1 MELALESTPWSQE
14 SESSTPTQ
22 RFRYLPTV
30 RDETPAPADLGPAG
44 VFDSP
49 TGQMAVS
56 ESPDVIIRKAAAH
69 IQAMA
74 MLRIDPDADERV
86 DRLVSRR
93 LQGAPTR
100 PLKRKV

>member
-1 MELALESTPWSQE
+1 MELVLEITPWSQE
-14 SESSTPTQ
+14 SASVAPTP

-30 RDETPAPADLGPAG
+30 RDETPAPVDLGPSG

-49 TGQMAVS
+49 TGQLAVS
-56 ESPDVIIRKAAAH
+56 EPPDVIIRKAAAH

-93 LQGAPTR
+93 LQDAPTR